1 MTDKTCDCN
10 VQLPNT
16 DIFDPIKCVE
26 AWNRCATDQQIHVY
40 LNSEIQKTQQCLQSF
55 VDGQKLVN
63 STLNTRS
70 LDAIKRITAC
80 EQEITRLDGIQTTL
94 QENFRA
100 LSSSNNEFKL
110 STQETLDLY
119 QRSIDALTTANTKL
133 TASQEKLQADLTRLR
148 NELDTDKIN
157 QALAGYDAILAEA
170 KKLIAESEH
179 EYSVKIQQLDTSFKS
194 LDAELRNEIATHNSE
209 NKKLID
215 DFRHEVQQQITNINN
230 NLNTYIANTDKTIAD
245 FKAAVEKQVND
256 LSQRIDNSVESI
268 NQISGGMSA
277 KLDTL
282 KTEITEQIATEK
294 AQRIDGDE
302 KLRGNFN
309 ILSREVKEDVR
320 EFKNSVNSNI
330 IDIQDRF
337 NERVNNLEKSLT
349 TRHDADIKTLTD
361 LVEENHEEVTNK
373 INTDVQTAKTEI
385 NERITNTETTL
396 NNKIIT
402 LESDV
407 NNKFTELNVSND
419 TKHDEILSKINLVDE
434 ASRGRDNAINA
445 EIEKI
450 NSKLDGINLDAENL
464 KSEIKGV
471 IDTHVETLT
480 DKINNTETKL
490 DEHIVKYEEDH
501 NAIIEQNN
509 KQWTTIN
516 ESLEISN
523 NAYNLISGISDK
535 VSSIVNKKMTR
546 SVVETQSFY
555 GDNEIDDV
563 ITITAFMDIDKSG
576 ILLRVANEKGIILN
590 AIPFITGNEELK
602 INTDNGSESQVSF
615 IDLQTYSKLAI
626 YVLDNEM
633 NNRVYL
639 ISNINLSSKTARVE
653 IIK

>member
-1 MTDKTCDCN
+1 MTDKNCDCN
-10 VQLPNT
+10 FQLPNT

-215 DFRHEVQQQITNINN
+215 DFRHEVQQQITNINS

-302 KLRGNFN
+302 KLKGNFN
-309 ILSREVKEDVR
+309 ILSREVKEDIR

-330 IDIQDRF
+330 IDIQDKF

-349 TRHDADIKTLTD
+349 TKHDADIKTLTD

-373 INTDVQTAKTEI
+373 INTDVQAVKTEL
-385 NERITNTETTL
+385 NERITTTETTL

-407 NNKFTELNVSND
+407 NNKITELNVSND
-419 TKHDEILSKINLVDE
+419 AKHDELLSKINLVDE
-434 ASRGRDNAINA
+434 ASRGRDDAINA

-450 NSKLDGINLDAENL
+450 NGKLDGINLDAENL
-464 KSEIKGV
+464 KSEIKGE
-471 IDTHVETLT
+471 IKTHVDYLKSEIQGINDKVDNHLVACET
-480 DKINNTETKL
+480 I
-490 DEHIVKYEEDH
+490 H
-501 NAIIEQNN
+501 NELKEQSN
-509 KQWTTIN
+509 KQWTTLNNIEGRYNELVEAIN
-516 ESLEISN
+516 AIREEIKRQPTPETFEEKVTIRNLTQDFVSAGTYLEVAIDDTEQCVAIKPVN
-523 NAYNLISGISDK
+523 CI
-535 VSSIVNKKMTR
+535 IVNTNNYNMQYNEDKQCYLIKAKDSYNQYPEYRISFNIITNDDKTVYVDATT
-546 SVVETQSFY
+546 SYSQKLASFY
-555 GDNEIDDV
+555 LNEQYY
-563 ITITAFMDIDKSG
+563 A
-576 ILLRVANEKGIILN
+576 
-590 AIPFITGNEELK
+590 
-602 INTDNGSESQVSF
+602 
-615 IDLQTYSKLAI
+615 
-626 YVLDNEM
+626 
-633 NNRVYL
+633 
-639 ISNINLSSKTARVE
+639 
-653 IIK
+653 

>member
-1 MTDKTCDCN
+1 MTKSCDCI
-10 VQLPNT
+10 VTLPNT

-26 AWNRCATDQQIHVY
+26 EWNRCATDQQIHVY
-40 LNSEIQKTQQCLQSF
+40 LNSQIQKTQQCLQSF
-55 VDGQKLVN
+55 VDGQNLVN

-70 LDAIKRITAC
+70 LDAIKRITAA

-100 LSSSNNEFKL
+100 LSSGNNEFKL
-110 STQETLDLY
+110 STQQTLDLY
-119 QRSIDALTTANTKL
+119 QTSIDALTTANTKL
-133 TASQEKLQADLTRLR
+133 TAAQEKLQADLSRLR

-170 KKLIAESEH
+170 KKLIAASEH

-215 DFRHEVQQQITNINN
+215 DFRHEVQQQITNINS

-282 KTEITEQIATEK
+282 KTEITEQIAMEK

-302 KLRGNFN
+302 KLKGNFN
-309 ILSREVKEDVR
+309 ILSREVKEDIR

-330 IDIQDRF
+330 IDIQDKF

-349 TRHDADIKTLTD
+349 TKHDADIKTLTD
-361 LVEENHEEVTNK
+361 LIEENHEEVTNK
-373 INTDVQTAKTEI
+373 INTDVQGVKTEL
-385 NERITNTETTL
+385 NERITNTETNL

-407 NNKFTELNVSND
+407 NNKFTELNVSNNA
-419 TKHDEILSKINLVDE
+419 KHDELLSKINLVDE
-434 ASRGRDNAINA
+434 ASRGRDDGINA
-445 EIEKI
+445 EIKKI
-450 NSKLDGINLDAENL
+450 NGKMDGINLDAENL
-464 KSEIKGV
+464 KSEIKG
-471 IDTHVETLT
+471 IINTHVETLT
-480 DKINNTETKL
+480 DKINNTETKI

-501 NAIIEQNN
+501 KAIVEQNN

-516 ESLEISN
+516 ESLEVSN

-535 VSSIVNKKMTR
+535 VTSIVNKKMTR
-546 SVVETQSFY
+546 SVVERQSFN
-555 GDNEIDDV
+555 GKNEIDDV
-563 ITITAFMDIDKSG
+563 ISITAFTKIDKAG
-576 ILLRVANEKGIILN
+576 ILLEVANEKGIILN
-590 AIPFITGNEELK
+590 AIPWIISNEELN
-602 INTDNGSESQVSF
+602 INTNDGANSQVSF
-615 IDLQTYSKLAI
+615 VNLQTYSNLTV

-639 ISNINLSSKTARVE
+639 ISNINLSSKTAKVE

>member
-1 MTDKTCDCN
+1 MTDKNCDCN

-215 DFRHEVQQQITNINN
+215 DFRHEVQQQITNINS

-302 KLRGNFN
+302 KLKGNFN
-309 ILSREVKEDVR
+309 ILSREVKEDIR

-330 IDIQDRF
+330 IDIQDKF

-349 TRHDADIKTLTD
+349 TKHDADIKTLTD

-373 INTDVQTAKTEI
+373 INTDVQAVKTEL

-419 TKHDEILSKINLVDE
+419 AKHDELLSKINLVDE
-434 ASRGRDNAINA
+434 ASRGRDDSINA

-450 NSKLDGINLDAENL
+450 NGKLDGINLDAENL
-464 KSEIKGV
+464 KSEIKGE
-471 IDTHVETLT
+471 IKTHVDYLKSEIQATNDKVDNHLVACET
-480 DKINNTETKL
+480 I
-490 DEHIVKYEEDH
+490 H
-501 NAIIEQNN
+501 NELKEQSN
-509 KQWTTIN
+509 KQWTTLNNIEGRYNELVEAIN
-516 ESLEISN
+516 NIREEMKPRPSPEYFREKVTIRNLTEDFVAAGTYLQVAVSDTDQCVVIKPVDCVIMNMNIYNFIYDDAKGYYKIKSKDSYN
-523 NAYNLISGISDK
+523 EQSEYSINFNIITNDDKTIGCTVNAS
-535 VSSIVNKKMTR
+535 
-546 SVVETQSFY
+546 Y
-555 GDNEIDDV
+555 G
-563 ITITAFMDIDKSG
+563 K
-576 ILLRVANEKGIILN
+576 
-590 AIPFITGNEELK
+590 
-602 INTDNGSESQVSF
+602 
-615 IDLQTYSKLAI
+615 KLANFN
-626 YVLDNEM
+626 LNEY
-633 NNRVYL
+633 NYYG
-639 ISNINLSSKTARVE
+639 
-653 IIK
+653 